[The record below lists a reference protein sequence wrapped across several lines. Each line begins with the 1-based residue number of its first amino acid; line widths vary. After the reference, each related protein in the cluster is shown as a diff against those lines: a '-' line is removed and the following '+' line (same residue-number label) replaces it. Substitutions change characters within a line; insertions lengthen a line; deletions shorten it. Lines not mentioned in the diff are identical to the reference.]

1 MNKGNVGI
9 IGLAVMGANLARNIA
24 GHGFKTMVFNRTA
37 EKTKKFLH
45 DFGNKNLSG
54 EVTLKKFVAALEKP
68 RKIIL
73 MVKAGEAIDELI
85 AQLKPLLSR
94 GDIII
99 DGGNSHYRDTER
111 RQSDLSKGGIHLI
124 GMGISGGEEGALHG
138 PSLMPGGEQKAYR
151 QLSKILESIAA
162 KDFSGGKCVTYI
174 GPGASGHFVKM
185 VHNGIEYGLMQIIAE
200 SYDLLKKME
209 RLSNKKLAGIFARWN
224 KENKSF
230 LFEIT
235 AKILSRKDPITDKN
249 LIDLIKDSAQQ
260 KGTGKWTSEAAFE
273 FGVSAPSIHAAV
285 DARIISGAIKN
296 RQAGK
301 TFQKSINKIRAPK
314 NFTEMI
320 KDAVELSTICC
331 YFQGFDL
338 LQTASKKNKWNLN
351 LGEIARIWRGGCIIR
366 SKLLEDLQK
375 AFSKNTKKAKI
386 AKQKLIKNFRGKA
399 QQNWRSVI
407 AMGIQNGIPLS
418 TIGASL
424 SYYDAISAKHL
435 PQNLI
440 QAQRDFFGAHGYER
454 IDRPGSFHTDW

>member
-1 MNKGNVGI
+1 MNKGTIGV

-24 GHGFKTMVFNRTA
+24 GHGFKTVVFNRTS
-37 EKTKKFLH
+37 EKTKQFLH

-54 EVTLKKFVAALEKP
+54 EVTLKKFVAALERP

-85 AQLKPLLSR
+85 EQLKPLLTR

-111 RQSDLSKGGIHLI
+111 RQNDLSKRGIHLI

-162 KDFSGGKCVTYI
+162 KDGSGGKCVTYI

-185 VHNGIEYGLMQIIAE
+185 VHNGIEYAVMQVIAE
-200 SYDLLKKME
+200 SYDLLKKM
-209 RLSNKKLAGIFARWN
+209 RKLSNKKLAGIFAKWN
-224 KENKSF
+224 KEKQSF
-230 LFEIT
+230 LLEIT
-235 AKILSRKDPITDKN
+235 AKIFNHKN

-260 KGTGKWTSEAAFE
+260 KGTGKWTSESAFE
-273 FGVSAPSIHAAV
+273 LGVSAPGIHAAV

-301 TFQKSINKIRAPK
+301 TFPKFINKIKAQK

-338 LQTASKKNKWNLN
+338 LQTAKEKNNWNLD
-351 LGEIARIWRGGCIIR
+351 LSEIARIWRGGCIIR

-375 AFSKNTKKAKI
+375 AFSRNEKKAKI
-386 AKQKLIKNFRGKA
+386 AKQKLIKNFQGKA

-407 AMGIQNGIPLS
+407 TLGIQNGIPLS

-424 SYYDAISAKHL
+424 SYYDAISAKRL